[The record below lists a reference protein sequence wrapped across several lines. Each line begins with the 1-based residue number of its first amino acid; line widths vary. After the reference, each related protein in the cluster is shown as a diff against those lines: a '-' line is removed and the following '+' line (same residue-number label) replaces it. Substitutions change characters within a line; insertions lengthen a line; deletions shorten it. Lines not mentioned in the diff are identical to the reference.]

1 MLLEPKWYELTLIPW
16 AKNSDVDTFTRVA
29 SGIREGSLGQV
40 HVEYLAGPS
49 IKESEPVMCVG
60 HSKICIDPIFDYLT
74 MGILPADKMK

>member
-1 MLLEPKWYELTLIPW
+1 M
-16 AKNSDVDTFTRVA
+16 
-29 SGIREGSLGQV
+29 
-40 HVEYLAGPS
+40 EYLAGPS